1 MSQPEASPELQK
13 GMFLVIEG
21 SDGSG
26 KSTQYKLLLERLK
39 SVGHDV
45 KEIKFPRYEEEA
57 SYFVRKYLKGG
68 YGGADELGP
77 YTPSLFYAL
86 DRYDG
91 GKQIQQ

>member
-68 YGGADELGP
+68 YCGAGAAPVCRNWQYLP
-77 YTPSLFYAL
+77 IHPSS
-86 DRYDG
+86 G
-91 GKQIQQ
+91 